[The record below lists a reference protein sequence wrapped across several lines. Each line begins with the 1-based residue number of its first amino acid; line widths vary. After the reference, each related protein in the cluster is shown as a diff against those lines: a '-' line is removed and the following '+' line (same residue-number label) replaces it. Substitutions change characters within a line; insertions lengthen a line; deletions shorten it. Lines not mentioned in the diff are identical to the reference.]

1 MKHRSQLSPGMA
13 FANRV
18 TDRVGTLHFFGLIV
32 LWSTFWLTWNSF
44 APESL
49 VFDRGP
55 DFLLW
60 LLISNMIQLMLMPL
74 LLIGQNLQGGRMEKL
89 ERHNVDVSVKAEK
102 EIRDLHR
109 KVDELTALLRTSGR

>member
-1 MKHRSQLSPGMA
+1 MA

-44 APESL
+44 APERL

-89 ERHNVDVSVKAEK
+89 ERHNVDVSTKAER

>member
-1 MKHRSQLSPGMA
+1 MKTHSKISSGMA

-18 TDRVGTLHFFGLIV
+18 TNRVGTIYFFGLIV

-44 APESL
+44 APENW
-49 VFDRGP
+49 VFDKGP

-60 LLISNMIQLMLMPL
+60 LLISNMIQLLLMPL

-89 ERHNVDVSVKAEK
+89 ERHNVDVSTKAER

-109 KVDELTALLRTSGR
+109 KVDELTALIRALGK